1 MNPSE
6 AEFWQAGVR
15 RRPKDTPCPKLVWA
29 YICAANRRSE
39 PWQETRDEWAR
50 KPLRVIARSPII
62 FPSKNPDLKSSLKE
76 LDLEWL
82 KPGQISR
89 IRECAAPRRKVPR
102 DLFDRQFSHF
112 RDGVDPVSPKTRPKC
127 KMLFWAWRHDQKTCD
142 AHSWAASMLRV
153 EKHNK
158 AKKDRRRN
166 ALQLKDARAELK
178 RARRKRRREKR
189 QAEKL
194 AQAAARPATSAQL
207 KARNDRADLQLLNW
221 VRLRYELETIDPAR
235 LEAMIRDGYVVPEP
249 EEPQA
254 HRITGQG
261 LQRIKILRQ
270 TVGRGPG
277 TI

>member
-15 RRPKDTPCPKLVWA
+15 QRPKDMSCPKLVWA
-29 YICAANRRSE
+29 YIHAANRRSE
-39 PWQETRDEWAR
+39 PWQVNRDEWAR
-50 KPLRVIARSPII
+50 KLLRIIARSPTI
-62 FPSKNPDLKSSLKE
+62 FPSRNPDLKSSLKE

-102 DLFDRQFSHF
+102 DRFDRQFN
-112 RDGVDPVSPKTRPKC
+112 RYIGVDPSSPPQTPKC
-127 KMLFWAWRHDQKTCD
+127 KLLFWAWRHDQKTCD

-178 RARRKRRREKR
+178 RARRKRRRENR
-189 QAEKL
+189 QVEKL
-194 AQAAARPATSAQL
+194 AQASARPATPSQL
-207 KARNDRADLQLLNW
+207 KAQNDRADLQLLKW
-221 VRLRYELETIDPAR
+221 VRLGYELEAIDSAR
-235 LEAMIRDGYVVPEP
+235 FEAMIRDGYVIRDP
-249 EEPQA
+249 EEPETYT
-254 HRITGQG
+254 ITGQG
-261 LQRIKILRQ
+261 LQRIKVLRQ
-270 TVGRGPG
+270 SVGRGPG
-277 TI
+277 AI

>member
-1 MNPSE
+1 
-6 AEFWQAGVR
+6 
-15 RRPKDTPCPKLVWA
+15 
-29 YICAANRRSE
+29 
-39 PWQETRDEWAR
+39 
-50 KPLRVIARSPII
+50 VIFLIG
-62 FPSKNPDLKSSLKE
+62 SSLT
-76 LDLEWL
+76 LETVL
-82 KPGQISR
+82 IQYPRKQGQNVRCSFGR
-89 IRECAAPRRKVPR
+89 GDMTKRRV
-102 DLFDRQFSHF
+102 
-112 RDGVDPVSPKTRPKC
+112 
-127 KMLFWAWRHDQKTCD
+127 M
-142 AHSWAASMLRV
+142 HSWAASMLRV